1 MRFLPAKRI
10 ALARFLTGDTLTVT
24 SSVFSCSSA
33 IEVGAWGYQKRS
45 ACRRDYARRR
55 VSWATFIYNTYILD
69 NNFAIIKYVNSRRF
83 PHLAE
88 VLVKILVHL
97 HLSNLLKCSTHS
109 WSESIKA
116 AIISAAVIA
125 FSASRCNPLTWTE
138 ANSRI
143 WWKECFRMWPLEI
156 VSYTDK
162 PIYVFTLYSLKGLY
176 WVRNDGFR
184 NPLTS
189 TIINTILIIFTIF
202 RFINTRD
209 LITPYVF

>member
-10 ALARFLTGDTLTVT
+10 ALARFLTGDTLTVI

-45 ACRRDYARRR
+45 ACGRDYARRR
-55 VSWATFIYNTYILD
+55 VSWATFIYNAYVLD

-116 AIISAAVIA
+116 TIISAAVIA
-125 FSASRCNPLTWTE
+125 FSAYIKVQSTYPTVEYGERNASGCGSDRWELLVIRFYIILPKGI
-138 ANSRI
+138 I
-143 WWKECFRMWPLEI
+143 WC
-156 VSYTDK
+156 
-162 PIYVFTLYSLKGLY
+162 
-176 WVRNDGFR
+176 
-184 NPLTS
+184 
-189 TIINTILIIFTIF
+189 
-202 RFINTRD
+202 
-209 LITPYVF
+209 